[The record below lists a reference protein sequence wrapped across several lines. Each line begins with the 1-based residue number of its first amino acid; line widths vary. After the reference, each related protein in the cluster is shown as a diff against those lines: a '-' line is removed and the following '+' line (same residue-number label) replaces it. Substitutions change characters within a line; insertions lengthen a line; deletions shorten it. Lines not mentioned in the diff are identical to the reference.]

1 MRKLALAG
9 AIFVIGAVTFL
20 VPTVLSSPTSG
31 AGFALSSALAGAP
44 KGLVAIAV
52 QAGRL
57 TQQDPNVL
65 LAIARVETEWGQAQ
79 NGQPDDLVPADIQ
92 AHVDL
97 AALQPGGATATLL
110 GLAGGR
116 RIGDWVNPQPV
127 GDEHAVGFMQ
137 FLPST
142 WRVEAAAAPG
152 RPQDPYRPLDAMV
165 TAGSYLARLQNG
177 AAGGTKRSLRD
188 ALAVYGGDLA
198 YADNVLVL
206 ARPLA
211 QGGPVPHAGLEPI
224 SCSGIALT
232 QGYGPSSVVGEPIIN
247 GVRFHTG
254 WDLACP
260 AGTAIVS
267 VTAGRAHVTL
277 GYVGGFGNNVQVQI
291 GDLWV
296 RYAHLEAVLVSDG
309 DQVAA
314 GTVLGLEGSTGF
326 STGPHLHFEV
336 DRGCPTVT
344 CSIDPAELISLPG
357 GSLTRA

>member
-1 MRKLALAG
+1 MRKLALA
-9 AIFVIGAVTFL
+9 AAVILIGAVTFL
-20 VPTVLSSPTSG
+20 VPTVLSSPASG

-57 TQQDPNVL
+57 TQQDPNAL

-97 AALQPGGATATLL
+97 AALQPGGATAALVA
-110 GLAGGR
+110 LAGGR
-116 RIGDWVNPQPV
+116 RLGDWVNPQPV
-127 GDEHAVGFMQ
+127 GAQHAMGFMQ

-142 WRVEAAAAPG
+142 WRFEAAAAPG
-152 RPQDPYRPLDAMV
+152 RPQDPYRPLDATV

-177 AAGGTKRSLRD
+177 AEDGRKRSLRD

-198 YADNVLVL
+198 YADNILAL
-206 ARPLA
+206 ARPPA
-211 QGGPVPHAGLEPI
+211 QGGPVPHSGLEPI
-224 SCSGIALT
+224 SCPSVALT
-232 QGYGPSSVVGEPIIN
+232 QGYGPTDVVGEPIIN

-260 AGTAIVS
+260 AGTVVVS

-277 GYVGGFGNNVQVQI
+277 GYGSGFGNNVQVQV
-291 GDLWV
+291 GDLWI
-296 RYAHLEAVLVSDG
+296 RYAHLESVLVSDG

-336 DRGCPTVT
+336 DRGCPAVT
-344 CSIDPAELISLPG
+344 CSIDPARLISLPG
-357 GSLTRA
+357 GA